1 MSTVTKLHGDN
12 PDDLQVKRALY
23 LRNLLKEERWS
34 VTAAAARIHMPKS
47 TLAERLRGASPLM
60 LDDIERIA
68 PLVNRTP
75 EGLYAELIH
84 IDGPNTSETRRYT
97 VPKVG
102 ATAKVTRLDEYR
114 HASVAQGIEHWFP
127 VPVAAGSNPAGGT
140 THLAPVSVIA

>member
-1 MSTVTKLHGDN
+1 MYKVTGMSYTDFMSTVTKLHGEN
-12 PDDLQVKRALY
+12 PDGIQAKRALY
-23 LRNLLKEERWS
+23 LRDLLKEERWS

-60 LDDIERIA
+60 LDDIERLA

-97 VPKVG
+97 VPKV
-102 ATAKVTRLDEYR
+102 
-114 HASVAQGIEHWFP
+114 
-127 VPVAAGSNPAGGT
+127 AGSNPVGGT
-140 THLAPVSVIA
+140 KHHLAIVTPIRVGA